1 MRLLDIAK
9 ELARLAGYSIT
20 GTDSQSVS
28 DKAKAVLRVNSI
40 RADIIS
46 RFSGKW
52 AGQYREGWLPLVPV
66 YSTGTIAVT
75 QGSRTVT
82 GTGTTFTSSM
92 IGRKFLGPDN
102 AYYKIIGYTSSTV
115 LLLSEPYQGA
125 TVVSDGVYQIWKDE
139 YVLYPDVFSVID
151 FVNYVYPS
159 QMSEHTNKYSRA
171 TYPRSTAN
179 EVPQCYTVIGRK
191 RNIASYS
198 TGTVSGTINTRVL
211 TGSGTSWFDNIQPGY
226 EITIGSYTY
235 HVDSVDSDTQITL
248 VEDLVATVSAL
259 TTYSARGRNA
269 IVIRFLAPSSQVIVS
284 YSYYAKIY
292 PLVNDN
298 DEDWLLEL
306 YPHLVI
312 NGAVKW
318 DYMDKN
324 DPVRASQAAQ
334 LYENDI
340 HNAHVSDA
348 GMFSGTATVGLNIP
362 TNERDI

>member
-171 TYPRSTAN
+171 LVLLGLTISSLVTKSRL
-179 EVPQCYTVIGRK
+179 EVTPIM
-191 RNIASYS
+191 
-198 TGTVSGTINTRVL
+198 
-211 TGSGTSWFDNIQPGY
+211 W
-226 EITIGSYTY
+226 
-235 HVDSVDSDTQITL
+235 TQL
-248 VEDLVATVSAL
+248 
-259 TTYSARGRNA
+259 
-269 IVIRFLAPSSQVIVS
+269 
-284 YSYYAKIY
+284 
-292 PLVNDN
+292 
-298 DEDWLLEL
+298 
-306 YPHLVI
+306 
-312 NGAVKW
+312 
-318 DYMDKN
+318 
-324 DPVRASQAAQ
+324 
-334 LYENDI
+334 
-340 HNAHVSDA
+340 
-348 GMFSGTATVGLNIP
+348 TATPKSHWLKTLWLP
-362 TNERDI
+362 CQL